1 MQQEFITSRGKAIIE
16 NNVLFV
22 RNFKPDFFDTVFGRI
37 IFPLILA
44 LAIILQF
51 VYIRGALDYYIA
63 GFWTI
68 FFLVT
73 YANRLYDL
81 IVKRSFANR
90 ISLSR
95 FKSIEIK
102 PDQWGLETEIRIH
115 LRNGRYRPINF
126 RILEKQYELFTEL
139 ISRYTAQPQFA

>member
-1 MQQEFITSRGKAIIE
+1 MQQEFITSGGKAIIE

-37 IFPLILA
+37 IFPLILV

-51 VYIRGALDYYIA
+51 GYIRGPLDYYIA
-63 GFWTI
+63 DFWTI

-95 FKSIEIK
+95 IKSIEIK

-115 LRNGRYRPINF
+115 LRNGR
-126 RILEKQYELFTEL
+126 
-139 ISRYTAQPQFA
+139 